1 MNRIEYRAAL
11 ESRLAAVPSAE
22 RAKQLDYY
30 DEMICDRMEDGM
42 TEEEAVA
49 MLGDIDETAREIMS
63 QYALPSPVSPAGA
76 DRPPA
81 PDKDNRGGSHLW
93 LWITLAIL
101 GSPIWISLLAALIT
115 VIAALVI
122 VIWSLVISAFAIFVS
137 AAAVGVVGIVFGI
150 GSLFTASASYALFVI
165 GAALAA
171 AAIAL
176 FAVPLVKLIFKGAVY
191 LTKSIGLLIAKPFRK

>member
-42 TEEEAVA
+42 TEEEAIA
-49 MLGDIDETAREIMS
+49 MLGDIDETAREILS
-63 QYALPSPVSPAGA
+63 QYALPSPVS
-76 DRPPA
+76 PPA

-122 VIWSLVISAFAIFVS
+122 VIWSLVISAFAIFFS

-176 FAVPLVKLIFKGAVY
+176 FAVPLVKLIFRGAVY